1 MSALPTS
8 ARAAVER
15 AWLGVLSARHPEV
28 RWTLLV
34 EPNEGRERDAKTA
47 PRKVRR
53 SLAAPENESALGNRN
68 MPATASDGSQDHSV
82 DRSAKDRPP
91 LGDAELAPR
100 VRKRARRRR

>member
-1 MSALPTS
+1 MSTLPTS

-34 EPNEGRERDAKTA
+34 DEGRERDAKTA
-47 PRKVRR
+47 PRQIRR
-53 SLAAPENESALGNRN
+53 RLAAPKNESTLGDRD
-68 MPATASDGSQDHSV
+68 MPAAASDGSQDHSV